1 MFGSAAITL
10 GIGHILVSCIVVITA
25 VCYDDCCFCTCIT
38 VMLGTQLPVF
48 TARENECHFGH
59 SCSRAVLSRDSRA
72 FCKQKIIIMTSLS
85 IMVVR
90 LDGPCS
96 RVSPKRHP
104 CSRAVNTGSVH
115 RALNR
120 SAEET

>member
-48 TARENECHFGH
+48 TARENECLLDT
-59 SCSRAVLSRDSRA
+59 RAH
-72 FCKQKIIIMTSLS
+72 
-85 IMVVR
+85 
-90 LDGPCS
+90 GPCY
-96 RVSPKRHP
+96 PGIP
-104 CSRAVNTGSVH
+104 G
-115 RALNR
+115 R
-120 SAEET
+120 SASRK